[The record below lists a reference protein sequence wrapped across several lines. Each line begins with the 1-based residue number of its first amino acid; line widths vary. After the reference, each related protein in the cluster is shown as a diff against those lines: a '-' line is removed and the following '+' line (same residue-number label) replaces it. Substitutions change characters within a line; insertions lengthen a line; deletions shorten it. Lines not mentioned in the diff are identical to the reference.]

1 MRVFDIVIERLL
13 KQLEGGV
20 IPWKQTWTSGYPQN
34 IVSKKPYN
42 GINQLLLANAP
53 TPYFISYK
61 QCRAMYHN
69 VNKGATP
76 YMVVYYK
83 ITEQI
88 TDDGKKD
95 KHFFMRY
102 YNVFNV
108 ADTDIDLDEQ
118 AAIPKDMRG
127 EAIVEGYEDC
137 PLIVGGEPAYLPSHD
152 LISMPDISSF
162 RSAESY
168 YSALFHEMIHSTG
181 HSSRL
186 KRKQIA
192 EGTYHHNKQERSEE
206 ELVAEIGCSFLRNAA
221 NIMSIA
227 DDENTVAYCQSWLVP
242 IKKDKRILERAI
254 YAANKAAKY
263 ILGETYEDN
272 KDS

>member
-1 MRVFDIVIERLL
+1 MRVFDIVIEKLM
-13 KQLEGGV
+13 KQLEGGK
-20 IPWKQTWTSGYPQN
+20 IPWKQTWESGYPMN
-34 IVSKKPYN
+34 VVTRRPYS
-42 GINQLLLANAP
+42 GINQLLLSHAP
-53 TPYFISYK
+53 TPYFVSYK
-61 QCRAMYHN
+61 QCVAMCHS

-76 YMVVYYK
+76 YMVVFYK

-102 YNVFNV
+102 YNVFNI
-108 ADTDIDLDEQ
+108 ADTTIKVDEQ
-118 AAIPKDMRG
+118 AAIDKDMRG
-127 EAIVEGYEDC
+127 EAIVEGYADC
-137 PLIVGGEPAYLPSHD
+137 PLIVGGEPAYFPQHD

-192 EGTYHHNKQERSEE
+192 EGTYHNNKQERSEE
-206 ELVAEIGCSFLRNAA
+206 ELVAEIGCGFLRAAA
-221 NIMSIA
+221 NINSV
-227 DDENTVAYCQSWLVP
+227 EEETNTAAYCQSWLIP
-242 IKKDKRILERAI
+242 IKQDKRILERAI
-254 YAANKAAKY
+254 YAANKASKY
-263 ILGETYEDN
+263 ILGETYESSN
-272 KDS
+272 